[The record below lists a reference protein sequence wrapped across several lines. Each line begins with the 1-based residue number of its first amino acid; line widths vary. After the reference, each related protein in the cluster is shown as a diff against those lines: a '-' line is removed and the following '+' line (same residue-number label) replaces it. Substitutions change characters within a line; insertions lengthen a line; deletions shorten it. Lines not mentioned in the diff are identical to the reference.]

1 MNISC
6 NECDATFSVDDSLI
20 KDTGSKVRCSKC
32 NSVFLAYP
40 QPLETDES
48 EELSLEGLDTS
59 SADLEEDD
67 GPLDTEDL
75 LDELELDL
83 DDFNSEPGEDDGL
96 ESEGPTDDIDGEL
109 ELDLDLDDD
118 DDADLDIFDETDAG
132 DELPDLSDFED
143 LAGLDDDSLAMDE
156 EPEDLNLELEN
167 ETDVEAEIDETSL
180 EFEDDEELDLTNLDF
195 EEDDNAEAEVAA
207 AADSEDLGFGL
218 ELDQDD
224 EAQADG
230 EMAEAGAEVEDT
242 DQLDLS
248 DLELELDEAFASD
261 DTTAVASDDLDL
273 DLEVQAPGQA
283 ETADAGSEI
292 EDADELDLSDL
303 ELEFD
308 EASTSDDTKAVAS
321 DDLDLDLEEQ
331 TPGQVGMVDAGA
343 EVEDADELDLNLD
356 LEEEAEAIA
365 GGRET
370 DADELDLSDLEE
382 IIDSKETPGDQ
393 SAGLVTAEELEL
405 DFDLETD
412 EVAQTTDANETAAG
426 NTELDLSDLDQILET
441 DDTPN
446 AEAAADNDADELD
459 LQFDIDGL
467 AAEGAKAPAEAEVSG
482 TAPDDDLLDIEKMLE
497 QGDDTAPDIE
507 NGEEEDLS
515 LTMEAA
521 LDDASKVAEQDL
533 DLDFDIESELQE
545 KEEIIGGLT
554 PADEQ
559 MESNLLDANDVDF
572 LNDSGIEDESQIA
585 DVVTDQFATD
595 EFTDTRDDYGQ
606 TDVLQD
612 FDDEMPEAAV
622 AAKSAKLRSKKPV
635 VAVLLILL
643 LAIGAIII
651 PKSLGIKIPYLS
663 DIKIPYLSDMDI
675 KIPYLSDW
683 LNPKEQDVAGNLKI
697 APMSRTI
704 SGKFVNHS
712 KVGRLFIIHGKIK
725 NEYDHPRSFVKITA
739 KLYKK
744 GQKLA
749 KSTTVY
755 CGNVISE
762 SDLKRMDI
770 AAINKRM
777 KNKYGIKRSN
787 LKIKT
792 GKMVPFMI
800 VFDKLPN
807 NLDEYTVEV
816 ASSSI

>member
-1 MNISC
+1 MIISC
-6 NECDATFSVDDSLI
+6 NECDSTFSVDDSLI

-40 QPLETDES
+40 QSLETDEG

-59 SADLEEDD
+59 LADLEEDD
-67 GPLDTEDL
+67 GPLDSEGL

-83 DDFNSEPGEDDGL
+83 EDFNSEPGEDDEL
-96 ESEGPTDDIDGEL
+96 ESEGPTDDTDGEL
-109 ELDLDLDDD
+109 ELDLDLNDD
-118 DDADLDIFDETDAG
+118 DDADLDMLAEADAG

-143 LAGLDDDSLAMDE
+143 LAGLDDDSLAMDDTDE
-156 EPEDLNLELEN
+156 ELEDLNLELEN
-167 ETDVEAEIDETSL
+167 EADVEAEIDETSL
-180 EFEDDEELDLTNLDF
+180 EFEDDEELNLTNLDF
-195 EEDDNAEAEVAA
+195 EEDDDAEIEVEA

-224 EAQADG
+224 NAQADG
-230 EMAEAGAEVEDT
+230 EMAEAGAEVEDA

-261 DTTAVASDDLDL
+261 DTTAVVSDDLDL
-273 DLEVQAPGQA
+273 DLEEQAPGQA
-283 ETADAGSEI
+283 GMADAGAQV

-303 ELEFD
+303 ELEID
-308 EASTSDDTKAVAS
+308 EASASGGTTAVAS
-321 DDLDLDLEEQ
+321 DDLDLD
-331 TPGQVGMVDAGA
+331 
-343 EVEDADELDLNLD
+343 LD

-365 GGRET
+365 GGKET
-370 DADELDLSDLEE
+370 GTDELDLSDLEE
-382 IIDSKETPGDQ
+382 IIDSPETPEDQ
-393 SAGLVTAEELEL
+393 PAGQDAVEDLEL

-412 EVAQTTDANETAAG
+412 EVAQTTDTNETAAG

-441 DDTPN
+441 NDTPT

-467 AAEGAKAPAEAEVSG
+467 AAEDTNAPAEAEVSE
-482 TAPDDDLLDIEKMLE
+482 TAPEDDLLDIEKMLE
-497 QGDDTAPDIE
+497 QSDDTTPEIE
-507 NGEEEDLS
+507 NGAEEDLS

-521 LDDASKVAEQDL
+521 LDDASKAAEHDL

-545 KEEIIGGLT
+545 KEEIIGGRT

-572 LNDSGIEDESQIA
+572 LNDSGIEDESLQA

-595 EFTDTRDDYGQ
+595 EFTDTRDEYGQ

-612 FDDEMPEAAV
+612 FDDAVPEPAV
-622 AAKSAKLRSKKPV
+622 AAKSAKSRSKKPV
-635 VAVLLILL
+635 LAVLLILL
-643 LAIGAIII
+643 LAIGAIIV

-663 DIKIPYLSDMDI
+663 DIKIPYLSDIDI

-683 LNPKEQDVAGNLKI
+683 LNPQEQDVAGNLKI
-697 APMSRTI
+697 APMGRTI

-712 KVGRLFIIHGKIK
+712 KVGRLFVIHGKIK

-755 CGNVISE
+755 CGNVIPE
-762 SDLKRMDI
+762 LDLKRMDI

>member
-1 MNISC
+1 MIISC
-6 NECDATFSVDDSLI
+6 NECDSTFSVDDSLI

-40 QPLETDES
+40 QPFQTDEGD
-48 EELSLEGLDTS
+48 ELSLDGPDTS
-59 SADLEEDD
+59 LAGLEEDD
-67 GPLDTEDL
+67 GSLDSEGL

-83 DDFNSEPGEDDGL
+83 DDFNKEPGEDAGL
-96 ESEGPTDDIDGEL
+96 ESEGPADDTDGEL
-109 ELDLDLDDD
+109 ELGLDLDDD
-118 DDADLDIFDETDAG
+118 DDADLDMFDEAEAG

-143 LAGLDDDSLAMDE
+143 LAGLDDDSLAMDDTDE
-156 EPEDLNLELEN
+156 ELEDLNLEVEN
-167 ETDVEAEIDETSL
+167 ETDAAAEIDETSL

-195 EEDDNAEAEVAA
+195 EEDEDAEVEVEA
-207 AADSEDLGFGL
+207 AADSDDLGFGL

-224 EAQADG
+224 NTQADE
-230 EMAEAGAEVEDT
+230 EMATAGAEVEDT

-248 DLELELDEAFASD
+248 DLELELDDASASDDPTAAASDDFDLDLEAQAPGQAGMAEAGAEVEDADELDLSDLELDLDEASASD

-273 DLEVQAPGQA
+273 DL
-283 ETADAGSEI
+283 
-292 EDADELDLSDL
+292 
-303 ELEFD
+303 
-308 EASTSDDTKAVAS
+308 
-321 DDLDLDLEEQ
+321 
-331 TPGQVGMVDAGA
+331 
-343 EVEDADELDLNLD
+343 D
-356 LEEEAEAIA
+356 LEEEAVAIA
-365 GGRET
+365 GGTET
-370 DADELDLSDLEE
+370 GADELDLSDLEE

-393 SAGLVTAEELEL
+393 SAGQDAAEDLEL

-412 EVAQTTDANETAAG
+412 EVTQTADAGETAAD
-426 NTELDLSDLDQILET
+426 NTELDLSDLDQILES
-441 DDTPN
+441 DDTTT
-446 AEAAADNDADELD
+446 AETAADNDADELD

-497 QGDDTAPDIE
+497 QGDDTAPEIE

-521 LDDASKVAEQDL
+521 LDDASKAEERDL

-545 KEEIIGGLT
+545 KEELFDDRAS
-554 PADEQ
+554 ADDQ
-559 MESNLLDANDVDF
+559 MESNLLDSDDVDF
-572 LNDSGIEDESQIA
+572 LDDTGIEDESLQA
-585 DVVTDQFATD
+585 GVVTDQFATD
-595 EFTDTRDDYGQ
+595 EFTDTRDEYNQ

-612 FDDEMPEAAV
+612 FDEDVPEPAV
-622 AAKSAKLRSKKPV
+622 AAKLAKSRSKKPV
-635 VAVLLILL
+635 LAILLIFF
-643 LAIGAIII
+643 LAIGAIIL

-683 LNPKEQDVAGNLKI
+683 LNPQEQDVAGNLKI

-704 SGKFVNHS
+704 SGKFVKHS
-712 KVGRLFIIHGKIK
+712 KVGRLFVIHGKIK
-725 NEYDHPRSFVKITA
+725 NEYDHPRSFVKVTA

-755 CGNVISE
+755 CGNVISD
-762 SDLKRMDI
+762 SDLTRMDI
-770 AAINKRM
+770 AAINKHM
-777 KNKYGIKRSN
+777 MNKYGKKRSN
-787 LKIKT
+787 LKISA

-800 VFDKLPN
+800 VFDKLPK

>member
-1 MNISC
+1 MIISC
-6 NECDATFSVDDSLI
+6 NECDSTFSVDDSLI

-40 QPLETDES
+40 QPLETDEG
-48 EELSLEGLDTS
+48 EELSLEGIDTS
-59 SADLEEDD
+59 LADLEKDD
-67 GPLDTEDL
+67 GPLDSEGL

-83 DDFNSEPGEDDGL
+83 DDFNDEPGDDDGL
-96 ESEGPTDDIDGEL
+96 ESEGPADDTDGEL

-118 DDADLDIFDETDAG
+118 DDADLAMFEEADAG

-143 LAGLDDDSLAMDE
+143 LAGLDDDSLAMDDTDE
-156 EPEDLNLELEN
+156 ELEDLNLELEN

-180 EFEDDEELDLTNLDF
+180 EFEDDEALDLSNLDF
-195 EEDDNAEAEVAA
+195 EEEDDAEVEVEA
-207 AADSEDLGFGL
+207 AADSEELGFGL

-224 EAQADG
+224 NDQADE
-230 EMAEAGAEVEDT
+230 EMTEAGAEVEDA

-248 DLELELDEAFASD
+248 DLELELDDDPTSD
-261 DTTAVASDDLDL
+261 DTAAVASDDLDL
-273 DLEVQAPGQA
+273 DLEEQAPGQA
-283 ETADAGSEI
+283 ETADAGAEV
-292 EDADELDLSDL
+292 EDADGLDLSDL

-308 EASTSDDTKAVAS
+308 EASASDDSTAAAS
-321 DDLDLDLEEQ
+321 DDLDLDL
-331 TPGQVGMVDAGA
+331 
-343 EVEDADELDLNLD
+343 NL
-356 LEEEAEAIA
+356 EGEAEAIA
-365 GGRET
+365 GGKET
-370 DADELDLSDLEE
+370 GADELDLSDLEE
-382 IIDSKETPGDQ
+382 IIDSEETPDDQ
-393 SAGLVTAEELEL
+393 PAGQDAVDDLDL
-405 DFDLETD
+405 DFDLGAD
-412 EVAQTTDANETAAG
+412 EVAQTADADETAAG

-441 DDTPN
+441 DDTPT
-446 AEAAADNDADELD
+446 AEAAADDDADELD

-467 AAEGAKAPAEAEVSG
+467 AAEGTDAPAKAEVSE
-482 TAPDDDLLDIEKMLE
+482 TDPDDDMLDIEKMLE
-497 QGDDTAPDIE
+497 QSDDTTPEIE
-507 NGEEEDLS
+507 YGEEEDLS

-521 LDDASKVAEQDL
+521 LDDASKSAEHDL
-533 DLDFDIESELQE
+533 DLDFDIENELQE
-545 KEEIIGGLT
+545 KEAIFDERT
-554 PADEQ
+554 PADNQ
-559 MESNLLDANDVDF
+559 MASNLLDADDMDF
-572 LNDSGIEDESQIA
+572 LDDTGIEDESQQA
-585 DVVTDQFATD
+585 DVVTDEFAID
-595 EFTDTRDDYGQ
+595 EITDTRDKYGQ

-612 FDDEMPEAAV
+612 FDNEVPDPAV
-622 AAKSAKLRSKKPV
+622 AAKPAKSRSKKPV
-635 VAVLLILL
+635 LAVLLILF
-643 LAIGAIII
+643 LAIGALIV

-704 SGKFVNHS
+704 SGKFVDHS
-712 KVGRLFIIHGKIK
+712 KVGRLFVIRGEIK

-744 GQKLA
+744 GQKLV
-749 KSTTVY
+749 KSTSVY
-755 CGNVISE
+755 CGNVIPE

-777 KNKYGIKRSN
+777 KNKYGKKRSN

>member
-1 MNISC
+1 MIISC
-6 NECDATFSVDDSLI
+6 NECDSTFSVDDSLI

-40 QPLETDES
+40 QPLQTDEGD
-48 EELSLEGLDTS
+48 ELSLEGLDTS
-59 SADLEEDD
+59 LADLGEDD
-67 GPLDTEDL
+67 GSLDSEGL

-83 DDFNSEPGEDDGL
+83 DDFNEEPGEDAGL
-96 ESEGPTDDIDGEL
+96 ESEGPADDTDGEL

-118 DDADLDIFDETDAG
+118 DDADLDMFDEADAG

-143 LAGLDDDSLAMDE
+143 LAGLDDDSLAMDDTDE
-156 EPEDLNLELEN
+156 ELEDLNLELEN
-167 ETDVEAEIDETSL
+167 ETEVEAEIDETSL

-195 EEDDNAEAEVAA
+195 EEDDDAEVEVEA

-224 EAQADG
+224 NAQADE
-230 EMAEAGAEVEDT
+230 EMAKAVAEVEDT

-248 DLELELDEAFASD
+248 DLELELDDAFASD

-273 DLEVQAPGQA
+273 DL
-283 ETADAGSEI
+283 
-292 EDADELDLSDL
+292 
-303 ELEFD
+303 
-308 EASTSDDTKAVAS
+308 
-321 DDLDLDLEEQ
+321 
-331 TPGQVGMVDAGA
+331 
-343 EVEDADELDLNLD
+343 D

-365 GGRET
+365 GGKET

-382 IIDSKETPGDQ
+382 IIDSAETPEDQ
-393 SAGLVTAEELEL
+393 SAGQDAAEDLEL

-412 EVAQTTDANETAAG
+412 EVTQTADAAETAAD

-441 DDTPN
+441 DDTPT
-446 AEAAADNDADELD
+446 AETAADNDADELD

-467 AAEGAKAPAEAEVSG
+467 SVEGADAPAAADVSE
-482 TAPDDDLLDIEKMLE
+482 TSPDDDLLDIEKMLE
-497 QGDDTAPDIE
+497 QGDDTAPEIE

-521 LDDASKVAEQDL
+521 LDDASKAEERDL

-545 KEEIIGGLT
+545 KEEIFDDRT
-554 PADEQ
+554 SSDDQ
-559 MESNLLDANDVDF
+559 MESNLLDGDDVDF
-572 LNDSGIEDESQIA
+572 LDDTGIEDESLQA
-585 DVVTDQFATD
+585 GVVTDQFATD
-595 EFTDTRDDYGQ
+595 EFTDTRDEYGQ

-612 FDDEMPEAAV
+612 FDDEVPEPAV
-622 AAKSAKLRSKKPV
+622 AAKSAKSRSKKPV
-635 VAVLLILL
+635 LAVLLILL

-651 PKSLGIKIPYLS
+651 PKSLGIQIPYLS
-663 DIKIPYLSDMDI
+663 DINIPYLSDMDI

-683 LNPKEQDVAGNLKI
+683 LNPQEQDVAGNLKI
-697 APMSRTI
+697 EPMSRTI
-704 SGKFVNHS
+704 SGKFVKHS
-712 KVGRLFIIHGKIK
+712 KVGRLFVIHGKIK
-725 NEYDHPRSFVKITA
+725 NEYDHPRSFVKVTA

-762 SDLKRMDI
+762 SDLTRMDI

-777 KNKYGIKRSN
+777 MNKYGKKRSN
-787 LKIKT
+787 LKIST